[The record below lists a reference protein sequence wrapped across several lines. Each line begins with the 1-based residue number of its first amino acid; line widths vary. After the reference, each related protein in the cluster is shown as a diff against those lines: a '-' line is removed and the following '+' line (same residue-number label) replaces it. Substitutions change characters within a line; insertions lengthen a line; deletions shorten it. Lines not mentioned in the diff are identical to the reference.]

1 MDKYG
6 EAFDID
12 LSLDSS
18 VGQVSAGVHRF
29 KCIKAVVE
37 PNKAK
42 DGHNLVL
49 TLEVAGGKEKGRQ
62 VRTWISLKESARWKL
77 TEVVQAFGGK
87 TKETK
92 DGVRVRLRPDM
103 FVNRFVR
110 ANIVVEDYQGEDRAS
125 VDRILPDEAVSR
137 PKPKAVDMMDDD
149 DDTELEDL
157 EDDLGDDEDEEEEPA
172 PRRASAK
179 SDKSGKKRKPEP
191 EPEEDD
197 EDEEDEDDIEDD
209 LPF

>member
-137 PKPKAVDMMDDD
+137 PKPEAVDMMDDD

-157 EDDLGDDEDEEEEPA
+157 EDDLGDEDEEPA

-179 SDKSGKKRKPEP
+179 TDKGGKKSK
-191 EPEEDD
+191 PEEDD
-197 EDEEDEDDIEDD
+197 EDEDEDDDIEDD

>member
-137 PKPKAVDMMDDD
+137 PKPEAVDMMDDD

-157 EDDLGDDEDEEEEPA
+157 EDDLGDEDEEPT

-179 SDKSGKKRKPEP
+179 TDRGGKKSKPDP

-197 EDEEDEDDIEDD
+197 EDEDDDIEDD